1 MLCQVGTGNVPRT
14 LLINPSAPPFD
25 NSELRRAMGLAFDRQ
40 AFLDILNE
48 GKGAIGGNMLPPP
61 DGAWGIPREVL
72 QTLPGYGPDVEK
84 NRVEARKAG
93 VLAG

>member
-1 MLCQVGTGNVPRT
+1 MTTR
-14 LLINPSAPPFD
+14 
-25 NSELRRAMGLAFDRQ
+25 
-40 AFLDILNE
+40 
-48 GKGAIGGNMLPPP
+48 IGPVMPPP
-61 DGAWGIPREVL
+61 DGAWGMPPKVL